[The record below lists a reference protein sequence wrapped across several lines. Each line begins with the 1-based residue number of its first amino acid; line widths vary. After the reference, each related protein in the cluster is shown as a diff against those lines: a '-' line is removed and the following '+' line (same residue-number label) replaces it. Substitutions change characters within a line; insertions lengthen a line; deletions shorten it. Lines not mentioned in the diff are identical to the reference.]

1 MIVSVEDLID
11 TSDMKITDE
20 EIYQSLVEL
29 DYIEEENNMKY
40 EYENQNEPRKL
51 STNLAVVSMKLKLAF
66 QNQDN
71 ETFNETLNELEQ
83 ISKKIENFKPII
95 KINVED

>member
-1 MIVSVEDLID
+1 
-11 TSDMKITDE
+11 
-20 EIYQSLVEL
+20 
-29 DYIEEENNMKY
+29 MKY

-51 STNLAVVSMKLKLAF
+51 STNLSVASMKLKLAF
-66 QNQDN
+66 QNQNN

>member
-11 TSDMKITDE
+11 TSDMKMIDE

-29 DYIEEENNMKY
+29 GYIEEENNMKY

-51 STNLAVVSMKLKLAF
+51 STNLSVASMKLKLAF
-66 QNQDN
+66 QNQNN

-83 ISKKIENFKPII
+83 ISKKIGNFKPII